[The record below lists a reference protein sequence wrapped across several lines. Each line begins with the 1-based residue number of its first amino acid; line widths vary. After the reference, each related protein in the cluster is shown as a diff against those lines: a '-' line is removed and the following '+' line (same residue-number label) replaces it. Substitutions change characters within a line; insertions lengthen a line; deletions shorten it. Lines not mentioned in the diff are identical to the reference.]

1 MQDLK
6 DFKKLRAWWES
17 SLGQIFLQE
26 EAAVVKEMVSTLFG
40 YHLLLLGELLFS
52 KCISESPIS
61 HKVCI
66 HPEEILSNHCSVLTT
81 RYDKL
86 PILAD
91 SIDVAYLAHCLE
103 FVNNPHEVLREIFR
117 VLIPEGYVLISTFNP
132 WSLWGIWRYLVRF
145 IKRAPWDGHSI
156 TLTRLKDWLALLG
169 FDVIK
174 VSSYCFLPP
183 IAHPSILKYFGWLE
197 KVGKRCWP
205 FWGSGHVVLARK
217 RIITLT
223 PIKPAFQTKRKVLI
237 ADVIEPAGID

>member
-1 MQDLK
+1 MQNLK
-6 DFKKLRAWWES
+6 DFKKLYAWWAGD
-17 SLGQIFLQE
+17 LGQIFLQA
-26 EAAVVKEMVSTLFG
+26 EAGVVKEIIATLFG
-40 YHLLLLGELLFS
+40 YHLLLLGEPLFS
-52 KCISESPIS
+52 KCISESTIT

-66 HPEEILSNHCSVLTT
+66 HPDEHLQNQCSVLRT

-103 FVNNPHEVLREIFR
+103 FVDNPHEVLREIFR
-117 VLIPEGYVLISTFNP
+117 VLIPEGYVVISNFNP

-156 TLTRLKDWLALLG
+156 TMTRLKDWLALLG

-174 VSSYCFLPP
+174 VSPYFFLPP
-183 IAHPSILKYFGWLE
+183 IAHPGILKYFAGLE
-197 KVGKRCWP
+197 KIGKWCWP
-205 FWGSGHVVLARK
+205 FWGNGYAVLARK

-223 PIKPAFQTKRKVLI
+223 PVKPAFQTKRKMLI
-237 ADVIEPAGID
+237 TDVVEPAGVD